1 MTHDV
6 RIVIFDL
13 GRVLMRICDDWK
25 HACAQAGIDAPT
37 GELDSTANAGLLEV
51 VKRSEVGAIDTNTF
65 CELAAPFLK
74 LRPEHV
80 LALSDAYLIGPYPG
94 VNELLDDVH
103 AKGIK
108 TACLSNTN
116 ENHWR
121 QMTDPSHRNALPL
134 ARLDYRFASQLMK
147 LRKPDDAIYAA
158 VERET
163 GLAGNQ
169 IVFFDDLS
177 ENVASAKNRSWN
189 AIKIEID
196 DDPVAQVRKHLKSLA
211 IL

>member
-1 MTHDV
+1 
-6 RIVIFDL
+6 
-13 GRVLMRICDDWK
+13 
-25 HACAQAGIDAPT
+25 
-37 GELDSTANAGLLEV
+37 LDV
-51 VKRSEVGAIDTNTF
+51 VKAIGVGAIDTNTF

-134 ARLDYRFASQLMK
+134 SRLDYRFASQLMR

-158 VERET
+158 VERGDGAGRET
-163 GLAGNQ
+163 DRLLRRPGGERRVRQEAVVERDQ
-169 IVFFDDLS
+169 
-177 ENVASAKNRSWN
+177 
-189 AIKIEID
+189 IEID
-196 DDPVAQVRKHLKSLA
+196 NDPIAQVRKHLTSLA